1 MEARQEPKDNWPQA
15 LAHLYTQAAV
25 PHNSTDM
32 LTTPKYK
39 IDYIKKIRNSS
50 LKWNSYLIQACIFR
64 FGWAMITF

>member
-1 MEARQEPKDNWPQA
+1 MEASGKSLRTTD
-15 LAHLYTQAAV
+15 LRHLHIYTQAAV

-50 LKWNSYLIQACIFR
+50 LK
-64 FGWAMITF
+64 